1 MVLKGLDDKVVP
13 ALAARLRSLIDGVA
27 ARRTAISRRVSQSG
41 KRGRLRRLD
50 DRFASTGPLALLRDV
65 PQLGILLV
73 AAVFLVGAGVAFQRN
88 GPSSTRERGQA
99 QAEASLP
106 PTLGPAP
113 GSQVDTYFSDA
124 RERAV
129 ALSRRSPK
137 DRYVALVSLADQV
150 SPADAATVLEK
161 SKLTS
166 IQAYVRAPIEGGEVI
181 TVDASSGSLQDS
193 LDKVFSATAQAK
205 AGEQRELLSQAAD
218 LADGDP
224 FKATFETD
232 AKLAGQ
238 EAAAYRTPCKCVFA
252 LVVEGQA
259 GELAELP
266 ALPLVRGVQ
275 LAPQGATVDDLTI
288 TPVGPDVTDVVPAAE
303 LPNS

>member
-13 ALAARLRSLIDGVA
+13 ALAARLRSLIDAVA
-27 ARRTAISRRVSQSG
+27 GWRTALSRRVAQSG
-41 KRGRLRRLD
+41 KQGPLRRLD

-73 AAVFLVGAGVAFQRN
+73 ATVFLVGAGVAFERN
-88 GPSSTRERGQA
+88 GPDSTRERAQT

-106 PTLGPAP
+106 STLGPAP
-113 GSQVDTYFSDA
+113 GSQVDAYFAEA

-137 DRYVALVSLADQV
+137 DRFVALVSLADQV

-161 SKLTS
+161 SELTS
-166 IQAYVRAPIEGGEVI
+166 IQAYVRAPVEGGEVI

-193 LDKVFSATAQAK
+193 LDTVFSATAQAK
-205 AGEQRELLSQAAD
+205 AAEQRELLSLAAELD
-218 LADGDP
+218 EGDP
-224 FKATFETD
+224 FKATFEAD
-232 AKLAGQ
+232 ATLAGQ

-252 LVVEGQA
+252 IIVEGQA

-288 TPVGPDVTDVVPAAE
+288 SPVGPEVTDLVPPAM
-303 LPNS
+303 LPDS